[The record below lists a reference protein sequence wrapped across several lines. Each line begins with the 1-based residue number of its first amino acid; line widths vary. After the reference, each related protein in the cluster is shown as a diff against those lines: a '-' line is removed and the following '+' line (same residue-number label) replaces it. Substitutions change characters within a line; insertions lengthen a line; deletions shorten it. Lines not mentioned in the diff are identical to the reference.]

1 MKSIFV
7 SLSIIASTLLSG
19 VVAFS
24 PRNQHTFLGRSS
36 HQVKHVSSRSQNQRS
51 TSVAMIG
58 GIFES
63 LFGGGKTDAEVTD
76 TVYFDLSVD
85 GSPIGRVEMGLYG
98 GVVPK
103 TAANFKALCTGEK
116 GFGYKGSIFHRIIP
130 GFMCQGG
137 DFTNFNGTGK
147 SNGTFSP
154 LASVLSSMD
163 ADQHICFFFL
173 ISIYAKKNCDRAF
186 FEKVER
192 VSMAALLRMKILKFL
207 TVA

>member
-7 SLSIIASTLLSG
+7 SLAIIASASLFG
-19 VVAFS
+19 VESFA
-24 PRNQHTFLGRSS
+24 PRSQHTFVGRSNR
-36 HQVKHVSSRSQNQRS
+36 QVKNVSCRSQNQRS

-85 GSPIGRVEMGLYG
+85 GNPIGRVEMGLYG

-137 DFTNFNGTGK
+137 DFTNFNGTGTSMGK
-147 SNGTFSP
+147 SLVQDMF
-154 LASVLSSMD
+154 LLLH
-163 ADQHICFFFL
+163 QFFL
-173 ISIYAKKNCDRAF
+173 QWMLINTFGI
-186 FEKVER
+186 
-192 VSMAALLRMKILKFL
+192 FL
-207 TVA
+207 FTFQSL